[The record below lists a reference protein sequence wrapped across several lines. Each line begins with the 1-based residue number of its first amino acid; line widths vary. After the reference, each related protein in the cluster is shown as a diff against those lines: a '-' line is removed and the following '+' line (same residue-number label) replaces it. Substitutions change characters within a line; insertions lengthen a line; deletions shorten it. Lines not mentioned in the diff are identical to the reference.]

1 MESLLKIWL
10 TTMQPVRESFLQDN
24 TNNDVLNVDPD
35 DSECET
41 VIGEKLQYSSQ
52 EGEKVL

>member
-1 MESLLKIWL
+1 
-10 TTMQPVRESFLQDN
+10 MQPVRESFLQDN
-24 TNNDVLNVDPD
+24 TNNNVLNVDPD